1 MKLDTRS
8 ARNVKEA
15 RELLAR
21 EPFDLCLTDMRL
33 PDGSGLDLV
42 QYIQQRHPQTPV
54 AMITAYGSLDTA
66 IQALKAGAFDFLTKP
81 VDLGRLRELVATAL
95 RLRNPEAEEAP
106 VDNRLL
112 GESPPMRA
120 LRNQIGKL
128 ARSQAPVYISGE
140 SGSGKELVAR
150 LIHEQGPRIERP
162 FVPVNCGAIP
172 SELMESEFFGHKKG
186 SFTGAIE
193 DKQGLFQAAS
203 GGTLFLDEVADLPMA
218 MQVKLLRAIQE
229 KAVRAVGGQQE
240 VAVDVRILCAT
251 HKDLAAEVGA
261 GRFRQDLYYRLN
273 VIELR
278 VPPLRERREDIPLLA
293 DRILKR
299 LAGDTGLP
307 AARLTGDAQEKLKNY
322 RFPGNVRELENML
335 ERAYT
340 LCEDDQIQPHDLR
353 LADAPGASQEGAASL
368 SEIDNLED
376 YLEDIERKLIMQ
388 ALEETR
394 WNRTAAAQRLGL
406 TFRSMRYRLKS
417 WASSEKACPKTGLLV
432 SLLRGDQPGRRGR
445 VDDRFP
451 PAHEI
456 RQQTARRRCQDQ
468 PVAVVPGIQP
478 EPVEARHRT
487 DIGMPSGEPGRN
499 PAQWATGCMSASS
512 GNSSAADALRLSSAS
527 SVGVLSKPECSKV
540 LPIRMWPSRRGI
552 A

>member
-1 MKLDTRS
+1 MTRQRALIVDDEPDIRELLEITLGRMKLDTRS

-15 RELLAR
+15 REWLAR

-33 PDGSGLDLV
+33 PDGTGQELV
-42 QYIQQRHPQTPV
+42 QYIQQRHPQVPV

-66 IQALKAGAFDFLTKP
+66 INALKAGAFDFLTKP

-95 RLRNPEAEEAP
+95 RLRSGESDEEAS
-106 VDNRLL
+106 VDSRLL

-120 LRNQIGKL
+120 LRNQIQKL

-150 LIHEQGPRIERP
+150 LIHEQGPRASHP

-193 DKQGLFQAAS
+193 DKQGLFQAAH
-203 GGTLFLDEVADLPMA
+203 GGTLFLDEVADLPLP

-240 VAVDVRILCAT
+240 VVVDVRILSAT
-251 HKDLAAEVGA
+251 HKDLAAEVAA
-261 GRFRQDLYYRLN
+261 GRFRQDLFYRLN
-273 VIELR
+273 VIELG
-278 VPPLRERREDIPLLA
+278 VPPLRERREDIPRLA
-293 DRILKR
+293 DVMLKR
-299 LAGDTGLP
+299 LAEACSLP
-307 AARLTGDAQEKLKNY
+307 AATLTRDALEKLKTY

-340 LCEDDQIQPHDLR
+340 LCENDQIQPHDLR
-353 LADAPGASQEGAASL
+353 FTEAAGAAEGGEADL
-368 SEIDNLED
+368 AKIDNLED
-376 YLEDIERKLIMQ
+376 YLEEIERKLIMQ

-406 TFRSMRYRLKS
+406 TFRSMRYRLK
-417 WASSEKACPKTGLLV
+417 KL
-432 SLLRGDQPGRRGR
+432 
-445 VDDRFP
+445 
-451 PAHEI
+451 
-456 RQQTARRRCQDQ
+456 
-468 PVAVVPGIQP
+468 GI
-478 EPVEARHRT
+478 
-487 DIGMPSGEPGRN
+487 D
-499 PAQWATGCMSASS
+499 
-512 GNSSAADALRLSSAS
+512 
-527 SVGVLSKPECSKV
+527 
-540 LPIRMWPSRRGI
+540 
-552 A
+552 